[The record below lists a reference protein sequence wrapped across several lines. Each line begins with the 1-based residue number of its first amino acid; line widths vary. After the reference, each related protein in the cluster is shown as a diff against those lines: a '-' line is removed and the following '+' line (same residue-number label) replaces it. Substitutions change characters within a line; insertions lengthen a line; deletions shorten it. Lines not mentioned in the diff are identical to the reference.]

1 VRPRGTRHAVGASP
15 LDARRHNRPLVLRSI
30 WEGDGVS
37 RAELSRLTRLSG
49 PVITDIVGELLAAGL
64 IREDGQKVSTGGRRA
79 TILRMDEQA
88 RHVVA
93 VDLARHQ
100 TRVAITDLNAT
111 VLHQVSVPTS
121 GFLDPRANL
130 RWLQGIISRAINDY
144 GLPRERLLGIG
155 VGAPGPLS
163 TTTGE
168 ILAPTNFGAWQR
180 ISLRSALEQA
190 FKVTVRVDNDA
201 NACALA
207 LRMFGPGRTARDF
220 VYLAAGS
227 GVGAGIVI
235 DGEVYRGGH
244 DLAGEIGHATV
255 EPDGPH
261 CPCGNVGCLELYT
274 TVRAT
279 LARAMRTLPPA
290 TALDE
295 LSAIRALIESAHAGN
310 EDAQN
315 ALATTARYL
324 AIAAV
329 NAINAFDPHVV
340 FIGRE
345 LAAAD
350 ELILGPVR
358 AVVAERAFTATGR
371 KVPIER
377 DPLGDDTPLL
387 GAASLVLR
395 ELFLDTDILGDLMV
409 SSRPVDSNSS

>member
-1 VRPRGTRHAVGASP
+1 
-15 LDARRHNRPLVLRSI
+15 
-30 WEGDGVS
+30 
-37 RAELSRLTRLSG
+37 
-49 PVITDIVGELLAAGL
+49 
-64 IREDGQKVSTGGRRA
+64 
-79 TILRMDEQA
+79 MDEQA

-100 TRVAITDLNAT
+100 TRIAITDLNAT

-121 GFLDPRANL
+121 DFLDPQANL
-130 RWLQGIISRAINDY
+130 RWLQGIISGAISDY
-144 GLPRERLLGIG
+144 AVPRERLLGIG

-180 ISLRSALEQA
+180 IPLRSALEQA

-255 EPDGPH
+255 EPDGPP
-261 CPCGNVGCLELYT
+261 CPCGNIGCLELYT

-279 LARAMRTLPPA
+279 LARSMGTLLPA
-290 TALDE
+290 TAIDE
-295 LSAIRALIESAHAGN
+295 ISAIRALIERAHDGD
-310 EDAQN
+310 EDVQR
-315 ALATTARYL
+315 ALGTTARYL
-324 AIAAV
+324 AIAVV

-345 LAAAD
+345 LAAAG
-350 ELILGPVR
+350 ELLLGPVCE
-358 AVVAERAFTATGR
+358 AVAERAFTATGR
-371 KVPIER
+371 TVPIER
-377 DPLGDDTPLL
+377 DPFGDDTPLL

-395 ELFLDTDILGDLMV
+395 ELFLDTDVLGDLIV
-409 SSRPVDSNSS
+409 SSRSFNRTRHTT